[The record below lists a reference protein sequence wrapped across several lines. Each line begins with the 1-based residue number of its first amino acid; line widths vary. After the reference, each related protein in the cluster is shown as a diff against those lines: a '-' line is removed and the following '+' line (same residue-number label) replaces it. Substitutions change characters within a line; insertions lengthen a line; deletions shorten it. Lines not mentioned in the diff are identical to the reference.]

1 MPPPPPPL
9 PAAKNTRCKKTPKAS
24 AAKLRAACT
33 EVVKGRADLH
43 ARAWA
48 FSKEELEAVKETMG
62 NSYFTKVAL
71 MTAARDARAAAASE
85 PLYLR
90 SGAEVGGSFLPKG
103 PRPKRAPAPAP
114 RSAADAAVDATHARE
129 QAEAQERTE
138 AMRFFESAKQK
149 FNAIPLTLSDKE
161 NVRQCFIAATNC
173 EALACPNKEE
183 ARRLRLACLDAAPG
197 EDWAMEAAVEAAVE
211 AARGASTIMVD
222 SDGDGDNAADE
233 DDEAMSQPRD
243 PADPA
248 EKLAAAAKQEKA
260 AKRKLKSIM
269 DVAIPR
275 LVKRF
280 EEAKKD
286 LQDAQRVRG
295 KAYTHPSVSVTY
307 SAGNGATAPTD
318 I

>member
-1 MPPPPPPL
+1 
-9 PAAKNTRCKKTPKAS
+9 
-24 AAKLRAACT
+24 
-33 EVVKGRADLH
+33 
-43 ARAWA
+43 
-48 FSKEELEAVKETMG
+48 MG

-71 MTAARDARAAAASE
+71 MTAARDARK
-85 PLYLR
+85 
-90 SGAEVGGSFLPKG
+90 VGGSFLPKG
-103 PRPKRAPAPAP
+103 PRPKCAPAPAP
-114 RSAADAAVDATHARE
+114 RSAADAAVEATHARE
-129 QAEAQERTE
+129 QAEVQERTE

-197 EDWAMEAAVEAAVE
+197 EDWAMEAAVEAAME
-211 AARGASTIMVD
+211 AAREASTVMVD
-222 SDGDGDNAADE
+222 SDGDGDDAADE